1 MSRHSPRGRCPWH
14 HYERVLVIISRTWRP
29 QPYIMPLVT
38 TTLPGKEPLILP
50 SAHKDSYS
58 QSFMDYLHISQIRS
72 YITSLIENISESSSA
87 IIQQILL
94 KQNQVKQIINKE
106 SKQEN

>member
-1 MSRHSPRGRCPWH
+1 
-14 HYERVLVIISRTWRP
+14 
-29 QPYIMPLVT
+29 
-38 TTLPGKEPLILP
+38 
-50 SAHKDSYS
+50 
-58 QSFMDYLHISQIRS
+58 MDYLYISQIRS

-94 KQNQVKQIINKE
+94 KENKVKQIINKE